1 MKVLVSDYDGTFYT
15 DESNIRINCE
25 VIRRFISEG
34 NMFVLS
40 SGRSLNSLM
49 DKVNEYNI
57 PYTHLSCCDGSFL
70 FDKEKL
76 LMYANTVSH
85 DVKDIFSELAKLKR
99 HKRIEYANPEDY
111 SVEYDKL
118 KLIGSVAFTL
128 NEDKVDREFMRA
140 FRKIRDEHPEYQYDI
155 YGYDREF
162 YYLIRPHGVSKASP
176 IKYLEEHY
184 GINKEDIYTIG
195 DNTNDKE
202 LIYYYNGYR
211 IGDNKDIL
219 DVSLNKYNT
228 VYELVNDIE
237 NKKVLK
243 RW

>member
-1 MKVLVSDYDGTFYT
+1 MKVLVSDYDGTLYT
-15 DESNIRINCE
+15 DENNIRINCE

-40 SGRSLNSLM
+40 SGRSLKSLM
-49 DKVNEYNI
+49 GKINEYNI

-70 FDKEKL
+70 FNKDKL
-76 LMYANTVSH
+76 LMYANTISH
-85 DVKDIFSELAKLKR
+85 DVKNIFFELEELKR
-99 HKRIEYANPEDY
+99 HKKIEFAYPEEYSSKYDRI
-111 SVEYDKL
+111 KL
-118 KLIGSVAFTL
+118 LGSVAFTL
-128 NEDKVDREFMRA
+128 DEDSVDREFMKVLK
-140 FRKIRDEHPEYQYDI
+140 KIRDEHPEYQYDI

-176 IKYLEEHY
+176 ITFLEEFY
-184 GINKEDIYTIG
+184 NIDKSNVYTIG

-202 LIYYYNGYR
+202 LIRDYNGYR
-211 IGDNKDIL
+211 IGNNKDII
-219 DVSLNKYNT
+219 DVSLKEYNA